1 MSRLLLFISLF
12 ITPLFSSE
20 KPNIVVM
27 MVDDLGFSD
36 IGCYGSEIETPN
48 LDRLASNGLRFS
60 QFYNT

>member
-48 LDRLASNGLRFS
+48 LDRLASNGLR
-60 QFYNT
+60 

>member
-1 MSRLLLFISLF
+1 MSKIQLLLPLLIA
-12 ITPLFSSE
+12 PLFSSE

-48 LDRLASNGLRFS
+48 LDRLASNGLR
-60 QFYNT
+60 